1 MPTTFTNNWKNIIDK
16 LVNVF
21 RSEFKSTMPFI
32 IGEAE
37 QVTNTQYIRL
47 IPEST
52 ALIENN
58 KSSELREFSITLEYN
73 FRDANIRKVSLD
85 HVARMVSRIESLVQD
100 NLTMTLSDSTKAFD
114 CKIEST
120 DIESQEEGG
129 YIVTFDYTCLH
140 LGNVS

>member
-1 MPTTFTNNWKNIIDK
+1 
-16 LVNVF
+16 
-21 RSEFKSTMPFI
+21 MPFI